1 MENVLAKEINHINN
15 QEEINEIEISMY
27 SKLIKRNKFV
37 NDDEKIAKEL
47 YDNYQ
52 DTYLDKD
59 LEFYKELG
67 TKKLLNNIFTDLK
80 EYGINYD
87 CYTSEKA
94 ISQKYNLK
102 EIIGKFRLFLFC
114 L

>member
-47 YDNYQ
+47 YDQLIDNKE
-52 DTYLDKD
+52 DKNSNKV
-59 LEFYKELG
+59 E
-67 TKKLLNNIFTDLK
+67 
-80 EYGINYD
+80 
-87 CYTSEKA
+87 A
-94 ISQKYNLK
+94 
-102 EIIGKFRLFLFC
+102 
-114 L
+114 

>member
-47 YDNYQ
+47 YDQLIDNKE
-52 DTYLDKD
+52 DKNSNKT
-59 LEFYKELG
+59 E
-67 TKKLLNNIFTDLK
+67 
-80 EYGINYD
+80 
-87 CYTSEKA
+87 A
-94 ISQKYNLK
+94 
-102 EIIGKFRLFLFC
+102 
-114 L
+114 